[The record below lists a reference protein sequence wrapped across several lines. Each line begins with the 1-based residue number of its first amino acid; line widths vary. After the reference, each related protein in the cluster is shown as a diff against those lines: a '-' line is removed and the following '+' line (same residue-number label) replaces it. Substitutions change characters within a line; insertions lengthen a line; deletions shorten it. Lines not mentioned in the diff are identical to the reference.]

1 VTINTKHEPSEEQIN
16 IMNYEKV
23 AALLPIPQ
31 NRKSG
36 TPENARWF
44 MRTEYLPLS
53 RDKEHA
59 KAANLLLTACKKI
72 A

>member
-1 VTINTKHEPSEEQIN
+1 
-16 IMNYEKV
+16 MNYEKV